1 MNDAAFSLRKWN
13 GRLFHSR
20 RLCRREIFTR
30 NMKWILASAS
40 PRRKELLAEIVDE
53 FDIIPSLADENL
65 EGDFTPEQLVKA
77 LAELKAKE
85 VASRPENKGKMVVGS
100 DTVVA
105 FDGKVLGKPKD
116 KADAFRMLKMLS
128 GNAHAVYTGVCF
140 VCQNEDGYF
149 VDTRAEKTDVYFND
163 LTDEWI
169 KEYIQGGSPMDKAGA
184 YGIQDGGLVERIEGS
199 YTNVVGFPVELVKEM
214 MKDIQGGRNG

>member
-1 MNDAAFSLRKWN
+1 
-13 GRLFHSR
+13 
-20 RLCRREIFTR
+20 
-30 NMKWILASAS
+30 MKWILASAS

-53 FDIIPSLADENL
+53 FDIIPSLADEDL
-65 EGDFTPEQLVKA
+65 EGAFTPEQLVKA

-116 KADAFRMLKMLS
+116 EADAFRMLKMLS
-128 GNAHAVYTGVCF
+128 CNAHAVYTGVCF

>member
-1 MNDAAFSLRKWN
+1 
-13 GRLFHSR
+13 
-20 RLCRREIFTR
+20 
-30 NMKWILASAS
+30 MKWILASAS
-40 PRRKELLAEIVDE
+40 PRRKELLAELIEE

-65 EGDFTPEQLVKA
+65 VGDFTPEMLVKA

-85 VASRPENKGKMVVGS
+85 VSSRPENKGKMVVGS

-116 KADAFRMLKMLS
+116 EADAFRMLKMLS
-128 GNAHAVYTGVCF
+128 GKAHAVYTGVCF
-140 VCQNEDGYF
+140 VRQDEDGYF
-149 VDTRAEKTDVYFND
+149 IDTRAEKTAVYFND

-199 YTNVVGFPVELVKEM
+199 YTNVVGFPMELVKEM
-214 MKDIQGGRNG
+214 MKDIQGGDNG

>member
-1 MNDAAFSLRKWN
+1 
-13 GRLFHSR
+13 
-20 RLCRREIFTR
+20 
-30 NMKWILASAS
+30 MKWILASAS
-40 PRRKELLAEIVDE
+40 PRRKELLAELIEE
-53 FDIIPSLADENL
+53 FEIIPSLADENL
-65 EGDFTPEQLVKA
+65 AGDFTPEMLVKA

-116 KADAFRMLKMLS
+116 EADAFRMLKMLS
-128 GNAHAVYTGVCF
+128 GKAHAVYTGVCF
-140 VCQNEDGYF
+140 VRQDEDGYF
-149 VDTRAEKTDVYFND
+149 VDTRAEKTVVYFND

-199 YTNVVGFPVELVKEM
+199 YTNVVGFPIELVKEM
-214 MKDIQGGRNG
+214 MKDIQGGGNG

>member
-1 MNDAAFSLRKWN
+1 
-13 GRLFHSR
+13 
-20 RLCRREIFTR
+20 
-30 NMKWILASAS
+30 MKWILASAS
-40 PRRKELLAEIVDE
+40 PRRKELLAELIEE

-65 EGDFTPEQLVKA
+65 VGDFTPEMLVKA

-116 KADAFRMLKMLS
+116 EADAFRMLKMLS
-128 GNAHAVYTGVCF
+128 GKAHAVYTGVCF
-140 VCQNEDGYF
+140 VRQDEDGYF
-149 VDTRAEKTDVYFND
+149 VDTRAEKTAVYFND

-199 YTNVVGFPVELVKEM
+199 YTNVVGFPIELVKEM
-214 MKDIQGGRNG
+214 MKDIQGGGNG